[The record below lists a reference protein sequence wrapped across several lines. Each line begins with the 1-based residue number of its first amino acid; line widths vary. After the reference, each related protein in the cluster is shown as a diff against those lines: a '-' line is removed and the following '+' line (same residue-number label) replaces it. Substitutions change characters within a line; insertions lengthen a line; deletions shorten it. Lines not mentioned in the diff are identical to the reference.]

1 MVVWRVSRKAPSRD
15 SMQFPGRAVLANRVR
30 AAGINP
36 ISARFRCVQGRPSTD
51 FPTRT
56 RDRSRATGKLSAA
69 RAGESPGDCGR
80 PVRFD
85 ARLHGRAGR
94 ARLSPGFP
102 YFDRC
107 PASTGT
113 VGGDAAPV
121 HPASETTPMACG
133 GGIELRGPGANCADA
148 VLGAGSG
155 GRRRRRPGASTV
167 SPTTPRSRA
176 RPLPARR
183 RPARASAGSGHRL
196 RSRQRSRPP
205 VGPAAR
211 PRRCRCAC

>member
-1 MVVWRVSRKAPSRD
+1 MVVWRVPRKAPSRD
-15 SMQFPGRAVLANRVR
+15 SMQFLGRAVLADRLR

-51 FPTRT
+51 SPTRT

-69 RAGESPGDCGR
+69 RAGESPGDCER
-80 PVRFD
+80 PARFD

-107 PASTGT
+107 PASKGT

-121 HPASETTPMACG
+121 HPASETSPMACG
-133 GGIELRGPGANCADA
+133 GGIEPRGPGRE
-148 VLGAGSG
+148 L
-155 GRRRRRPGASTV
+155 RRRGPWRRQWRSMQAPSRGVDGQPNHSATTRPTSARTAS
-167 SPTTPRSRA
+167 SRA
-176 RPLPARR
+176 RVC
-183 RPARASAGSGHRL
+183 G
-196 RSRQRSRPP
+196 
-205 VGPAAR
+205 
-211 PRRCRCAC
+211 